1 MTSPRGPLLIAALAL
16 LWGANFLW
24 IALALRGFTPVQLT
38 FGRMILGAAVLLP
51 IVVLRREHLP
61 RDIGTW
67 AHLAIAGL
75 VAGSAPYLLFALA
88 ETRIS
93 SGAAGTL
100 NATTPL
106 WTLALAVALRQELR
120 PTPAKA
126 AGFLLGFVGCLIMF
140 SPWRSGGL
148 DPLGGAYCLAAALSY
163 AISYIYMRRYLTPGN
178 LSPLTLSAS
187 QLLTAT
193 AWIAVA
199 LPFDPTPDT
208 AIPGLLPWA
217 ALLILGLLGTGI
229 AYVINYALIRSE
241 GASGASVVTY
251 LVPIVALTLGTAI
264 AAEPLSASL
273 VAGAALVLIG
283 VVLSQN
289 RSLWWA
295 RRRRRGR
302 TRQQ

>member
-1 MTSPRGPLLIAALAL
+1 MIATRGPLLIAALAL

-51 IVVLRREHLP
+51 IVVLRRERLP
-61 RDIGTW
+61 RDVRTW
-67 AHLAIAGL
+67 AHLAVAGL
-75 VAGSAPYLLFALA
+75 VANSAPYLLFALA

-106 WTLALAVALRQELR
+106 WTLAFAVALGQERR
-120 PTPAKA
+120 PAPGQV
-126 AGFLLGFVGCLIMF
+126 AGFLLGFVGCLVMF
-140 SPWRSGGL
+140 SPWQGGGL
-148 DPLGGAYCLAAALSY
+148 DVLGGAYCLAAALSY
-163 AISYIYMRRYLTPGN
+163 AISFVYMRRYLTPRN

-187 QLLTAT
+187 QLLAAT
-193 AWIAVA
+193 AWITFA
-199 LPFDPTPDT
+199 LLFDPASDT
-208 AIPGLLPWA
+208 SAPGFLPWT
-217 ALLILGLLGTGI
+217 ALLILGLFGTGI
-229 AYVINYALIRSE
+229 AYVINYTLIRSE
-241 GASGASVVTY
+241 GASSASVVIY
-251 LVPIVALTLGTAI
+251 LVPVVALTLGTTV

-295 RRRRRGR
+295 RRRRGR
-302 TRQQ
+302 AHQQ

>member
-1 MTSPRGPLLIAALAL
+1 MTPIRSSLVIVALAL
-16 LWGANFLW
+16 FWGANFLW

-51 IVVLRREHLP
+51 IVVLRRDHLP
-61 RDIGTW
+61 RDVGTW
-67 AHLAIAGL
+67 AHLAVAGL
-75 VAGSAPYLLFALA
+75 VASSAPYLLFALA

-100 NATTPL
+100 NVTTPL

-120 PTPAKA
+120 PTPAQT
-126 AGFLLGFVGCLIMF
+126 AGFLLGFFGCLVMF
-140 SPWRSGGL
+140 SPWQGGGL
-148 DPLGGAYCLAAALSY
+148 DVLGGAYCLAAALSY
-163 AISYIYMRRYLTPGN
+163 AISYVYMRRYLTPRN

-193 AWIAVA
+193 AWIAPA
-199 LPFDPTPDT
+199 LPFAPAPDT
-208 AIPGLLPWA
+208 TAPGLLPWT

-251 LVPIVALTLGTAI
+251 LVPIVALTLGTAV

-283 VVLSQN
+283 VVLS
-289 RSLWWA
+289 RSRSVWWA
-295 RRRRRGR
+295 HRRRQHRIC
-302 TRQQ
+302 QQ